1 MFISI
6 RNQKHPRQL
15 TEQALLWNISGSLLG
30 IHLNPDAWNP
40 ALKIYPSVGPSPKKC
55 FFPCFSNT
63 EEYVRAA
70 EVLIRPCNLHL
81 PRILFSRRETA
92 APVTAYQC
100 LLWNHGDKKDTLM
113 FKSC

>member
-6 RNQKHPRQL
+6 RNQKHPPQL
-15 TEQALLWNISGSLLG
+15 TDQAFLWNISGSLLG

-81 PRILFSRRETA
+81 PRILFSRRETT

-100 LLWNHGDKKDTLM
+100 LLWNHGDR
-113 FKSC
+113 SRYSYV